1 MSRAVRILYLAES
14 PEEVELV
21 KDLLAREY
29 LTADVSWVNGRESY
43 LSALKDSWN
52 FDLVLSDY
60 ALPGISGEEALE
72 AARKRAPDL
81 PFIFLSGSLG
91 EERAVE
97 CLRRGA
103 TDYVLKGNLP
113 RLAPV
118 VRRALD
124 EAWRAAAR
132 KEAQASHARVAS
144 LLRAT
149 LESTSEGILVVDLAG
164 RISAYNRKFLALCGI
179 PEYVMAPME
188 MDEVIQYL
196 TGQLGNP
203 GALLEEARLLR
214 SRSDKESAGLIPVK
228 GRVLEETGRP
238 HKVGAETV
246 GRVLAFRE
254 PASRD
259 PAPDLL
265 KTIGTGRQG
274 FTEAALA
281 ARVVPWILKGD
292 RLAIPEAA
300 EAILGLSPL
309 PGDLEGLAAILHPED
324 AEQFLEALERSRN
337 VSFRAR
343 IRRSG
348 GDWLWTRWHVD
359 RGPEG
364 YRGVIM
370 DITEEAW
377 REERMHQRRRMDGA
391 RELARRLAARLQR
404 PLEGCVDELRTLAA
418 LPGQERRLRESLL
431 SLDEAG
437 RLLGQLRAF
446 AHLGRPARVATP
458 PNAFVESLLARA
470 REAAGP
476 GIRIEFEPGAD
487 LPAAPLDPAALE
499 QALGALLANARQAL
513 GGSGVIHLATGILYP
528 RPHRPGGAPGP
539 MKTRIFF
546 EVRDTGPGIPP
557 AIRRQVFDPFFTTR
571 LERGSAGL
579 GLAMAWEILEGHGGS
594 VQLESAPGKGTAVR
608 LILPV

>member
-1 MSRAVRILYLAES
+1 MPLPVERAVRILHLEER
-14 PEEVELV
+14 PEEVERVRGLL
-21 KDLLAREY
+21 DREGLLAD
-29 LTADVSWVNGRESY
+29 LTWVNGRDGF
-43 LSALKDSWN
+43 LSALEDGRS
-52 FDLVLSDY
+52 FDLVLADC
-60 ALPGISGEEALE
+60 ALPGLGWEDALE
-72 AARKRAPDL
+72 IARRRAPDL
-81 PFIFLSGSLG
+81 PFIFHSWSFG

-103 TDYVLKGNLP
+103 ADCVPRDDLT
-113 RLAPV
+113 RLAPA
-118 VRRALD
+118 VRRAL
-124 EAWRAAAR
+124 
-132 KEAQASHARVAS
+132 
-144 LLRAT
+144 
-149 LESTSEGILVVDLAG
+149 AG
-164 RISAYNRKFLALCGI
+164 
-179 PEYVMAPME
+179 
-188 MDEVIQYL
+188 
-196 TGQLGNP
+196 
-203 GALLEEARLLR
+203 
-214 SRSDKESAGLIPVK
+214 
-228 GRVLEETGRP
+228 GRV
-238 HKVGAETV
+238 
-246 GRVLAFRE
+246 
-254 PASRD
+254 PA
-259 PAPDLL
+259 
-265 KTIGTGRQG
+265 GTGRQG

-281 ARVVPWILKGD
+281 ARVVPWILTED

-300 EAILGLSPL
+300 EAILGLATL
-309 PGDLEGLAAILHPED
+309 PADLEGLVAILHPED
-324 AEQFLEALERSRN
+324 ADLFLEALERSRN

-348 GDWLWTRWHVD
+348 GGWGWTRWNVD

-377 REERMHQRRRMDGA
+377 REERLHQRRRMDGA
-391 RELARRLAARLQR
+391 RELARRLAARLQG

-437 RLLGQLRAF
+437 RLLAQLRAF
-446 AHLGRPARVATP
+446 AHLGRPVRVPTP

-513 GGSGVIHLATGILYP
+513 GGSGVIRLATGILYP

-546 EVRDTGPGIPP
+546 EVRDAGPGIPP